1 MVLKLGSKGASVIE
15 LQGILKKL
23 GFFQG
28 IIDGDFGKITHNA
41 VLAFQKKYSLTQD
54 GIVGPQ
60 SMKILTSFL
69 EADLNKKDVIS
80 TPKNDYNPKLKDTDN
95 KTLRLEPYTSGDLTI
110 NRCYLDTDE
119 YVQEYGIV
127 KPVNLVLH
135 HTAGWDNPYNVIH
148 AWNVDKLGR
157 VATQYVIGGLNV
169 NDDTKYDGEVVECF
183 PDGYLG
189 WHMGSVS
196 SFEYASKLASG
207 IELCNFG
214 YLVLKNGK
222 YYTYT
227 NKEVPASQVV
237 DLGYKFRGYQYWH
250 KYSDKQ
256 LEALSKLLKHI
267 KKVYPKIDFNG
278 GLVKMLKDGVEP
290 KIAFEYNS
298 NFDKGKEFGIWTHT
312 NARKDKFDCYPCPR
326 LVELLKSL

>member
-1 MVLKLGSKGASVIE
+1 MILKLGSKGPAVIE
-15 LQGILKKL
+15 LQNILKKL
-23 GFFQG
+23 GFFSG
-28 IIDGDFGKITHNA
+28 KVDGDFGNITKNA
-41 VLAFQKKYSLTQD
+41 VLAFQKKYSLVQD
-54 GIVGPQ
+54 GIIGDK
-60 SMKILTSFL
+60 SMAILTGYL
-69 EADLNKKDVIS
+69 EADLNKKDVS
-80 TPKNDYNPKLKDTDN
+80 KTPKVDYNPKIKDTDN
-95 KTLRLEPYTSGDLTI
+95 KTLRLDSYTSGELTI
-110 NRCYLDTDE
+110 NRSYLDTDE
-119 YVQEYGIV
+119 YVQDYGIT
-127 KPVNLVLH
+127 KPVNLVIH

-169 NDDTKYDGEVVECF
+169 DGKTLYDGEVVECF
-183 PDGYLG
+183 PDGYVG

-196 SFEYASKLASG
+196 SFEYASKLSAG

-214 YLVLKNGK
+214 YVTLKNGK

-227 NKEVPASQVV
+227 NKEVPQSQVV
-237 DLGYKFRGYQYWH
+237 DLGYKFRGHQYWH

-256 LEALSKLLKHI
+256 LESLKKLFIHI
-267 KKVYPKIDFNG
+267 KKIYPKIDFSG

-290 KIAFEYNS
+290 KIAFEYNA